1 MLKIMSH
8 KFLKLDDELY
18 EYLLSISLKENDLL
32 TRLRQETAAHPLA
45 EMQIAPE
52 QGQFMALLLK
62 LIGAKKILEI
72 GVFTGYSSLVAA
84 LALPDEGKLIA
95 LDVSPEFTAIA
106 KRYWQQAGVDHKI
119 DLRIAP
125 ALESLDYLIAQG
137 ESGSFDFAFI
147 DADKANYYNYYQKCL
162 ELVRTGGLIL
172 IDNILWS
179 GQVIDQNIQDTRT
192 KAIRLFNEKLHQ
204 DNRVFLS
211 SIAISDGLTI
221 ALKL

>member
-18 EYLLSISLKENDLL
+18 EYLFSITLKENDLL

-106 KRYWQQAGVDHKI
+106 KRYWRQAGVDHKI

-192 KAIRLFNEKLHQ
+192 RAIRLFNEKLHQ

>member
-18 EYLLSISLKENDLL
+18 EYLLSITLKENDLL

-192 KAIRLFNEKLHQ
+192 RAIRLFNEKLHQ

>member
-1 MLKIMSH
+1 MSH

-18 EYLLSISLKENDLL
+18 EYLLSITLKENDLL

-192 KAIRLFNEKLHQ
+192 RAIRLFNEKLHQ

>member
-18 EYLLSISLKENDLL
+18 EYLLSITLKENDLL

>member
-18 EYLLSISLKENDLL
+18 EYLLSITLKENDLL

-106 KRYWQQAGVDHKI
+106 KRYWQKAGVDHKI

-179 GQVIDQNIQDTRT
+179 GQVIDQNIQDNRT

>member
-18 EYLLSISLKENDLL
+18 EYLLSITLKENDLL

-179 GQVIDQNIQDTRT
+179 AQVIDQNIQDTRT
-192 KAIRLFNEKLHQ
+192 RAIRLFNEKLHQ

>member
-18 EYLLSISLKENDLL
+18 EYLLSITLKENDLL

-106 KRYWQQAGVDHKI
+106 KRYWRQAGVDHKI

-192 KAIRLFNEKLHQ
+192 RAIRLFNEKLHQ

>member
-18 EYLLSISLKENDLL
+18 EYLLSITLKENDLL

-106 KRYWQQAGVDHKI
+106 KRYWRQAGVDHKI

>member
-18 EYLLSISLKENDLL
+18 EYLLSISLKENNLL

-179 GQVIDQNIQDTRT
+179 GQVIDQNIQDNRT

-211 SIAISDGLTI
+211 SISISDGLTI

>member
-18 EYLLSISLKENDLL
+18 EYLLSITLKENDLL

-106 KRYWQQAGVDHKI
+106 KRYWRQAGVDHKI

-172 IDNILWS
+172 IDNILWR

-192 KAIRLFNEKLHQ
+192 RAIRLFNEKLHQ